1 MNMKKTIIITGADGG
16 MGTEISRAA
25 ALEGH
30 HVIMLCRTRKGG
42 EERKEQLIKETGNTS
57 LEVCPIELSSM
68 KEVADTAD
76 KLLADNPSIDLL
88 MNNAGTMSPRFTQ
101 TEDGFELTT
110 AVNYL
115 APYLLTR
122 KLLPN
127 MHAGSRIVS
136 MVSCTYR
143 TGHIGP
149 HFFTNGRESASYW
162 RIPVYSNTKL
172 ALWLFTRELSE
183 RLSRQHIS
191 VNAADPGI
199 VSTGIIHMD
208 LWFDPLTDLLFR
220 PCIRTPRQG
229 ADTAIRL
236 LLDESLEGVSGEMFA
251 SGKPRKLKERYL
263 HHPQAASLW
272 EKTEKAL
279 HKFLI

>member
-1 MNMKKTIIITGADGG
+1 
-16 MGTEISRAA
+16 
-25 ALEGH
+25 
-30 HVIMLCRTRKGG
+30 
-42 EERKEQLIKETGNTS
+42 
-57 LEVCPIELSSM
+57 
-68 KEVADTAD
+68 
-76 KLLADNPSIDLL
+76 
-88 MNNAGTMSPRFTQ
+88 MSPHFIQ
-101 TEDGFELTT
+101 TEDGFEQTT

-136 MVSCTYR
+136 MVSCTYQI
-143 TGHIGP
+143 GHIGP
-149 HFFTNGRESASYW
+149 HFFTNGRESDSYW

-183 RLSRQHIS
+183 RLKQRHIS

-208 LWFDPLTDLLFR
+208 LWFDPLTDILFR

-236 LLDESLEGVSGEMFA
+236 LFDESLEGVTGEMYA
-251 SGKPRKLKERYL
+251 SSKPRKLKERYL
-263 HHPQAASLW
+263 CHPQAASLW
-272 EKTEKAL
+272 ADTEKAL
-279 HKFLI
+279 QNFLT

>member
-1 MNMKKTIIITGADGG
+1 MKKTIIITGADGG
-16 MGTEISRAA
+16 MGTEISREAA
-25 ALEGH
+25 RKGY
-30 HVIMLCRTRKGG
+30 HVVMLCRTREGG
-42 EERKEQLIKETGNTS
+42 EERKSQLIQETGNTD
-57 LEVCPIELSSM
+57 LEVFPVELSSM
-68 KEVADTAD
+68 KAVADTAD
-76 KLLADNPSIDLL
+76 KLLARNPSIDLL
-88 MNNAGTMSPRFTQ
+88 MNNAGTMSPHFIQ
-101 TEDGFELTT
+101 TEDGFEQTT

-136 MVSCTYR
+136 MVSCTYQI
-143 TGHIGP
+143 GHIGP
-149 HFFTNGRESASYW
+149 HFFTNGRESDSYW

-183 RLSRQHIS
+183 RLRQRHIS

-208 LWFDPLTDLLFR
+208 LWFDPLTDILFR

-229 ADTAIRL
+229 ADTAIGL
-236 LLDESLEGVSGEMFA
+236 LFDE
-251 SGKPRKLKERYL
+251 
-263 HHPQAASLW
+263 
-272 EKTEKAL
+272 
-279 HKFLI
+279 

>member
-1 MNMKKTIIITGADGG
+1 
-16 MGTEISRAA
+16 MGTEISREAA
-25 ALEGH
+25 RKGY
-30 HVIMLCRTRKGG
+30 HVVMLCRTREGG
-42 EERKEQLIKETGNTS
+42 EERKSQLIQETGNTD
-57 LEVCPIELSSM
+57 LEVFPVELSFM
-68 KEVADTAD
+68 KAVADTAD
-76 KLLADNPSIDLL
+76 KLLARNPSIDLL
-88 MNNAGTMSPRFTQ
+88 MNNAGTMSPHFIQ
-101 TEDGFELTT
+101 TEDGFEQTT

-136 MVSCTYR
+136 MVSCTYQI
-143 TGHIGP
+143 GHIGP
-149 HFFTNGRESASYW
+149 HFFTNGRESDSYW

-183 RLSRQHIS
+183 RLRQRHIS

-208 LWFDPLTDLLFR
+208 LWFDPLTDILFR

-236 LLDESLEGVSGEMFA
+236 LFDESLEGVTGEMYA
-251 SGKPRKLKERYL
+251 SSKPRKLKERYL
-263 HHPQAASLW
+263 CHPQAASLW
-272 EKTEKAL
+272 ADTEKAL
-279 HKFLI
+279 HNFLT